1 MQTKALKTASKKVI
15 QKTAEAIADLIGS
28 KIADKIAKVS
38 RISPKNSLETVTNK
52 TEDISLD
59 RDIPKNIYKS
69 PEKKYSKLLI
79 I

>member
-69 PEKKYSKLLI
+69 PEKNTANY
-79 I
+79 

>member
-52 TEDISLD
+52 TEDVSLD

-69 PEKKYSKLLI
+69 PEKNTANY
-79 I
+79 